1 MTDAEMTETGMT
13 AEGGAAVE
21 SHSVEAFAV
30 DNAEYY
36 AAEFDKIQGRTGF
49 AWSWNMMAAVFGP
62 IWGAAR
68 EVWGFF
74 WIFLV
79 LELFALVQLGRGL
92 WGELGADQ
100 LARYERMLEN
110 IAKREAQAEE
120 LTASGDVAG
129 AEAKLKIADNLRGAA
144 EKALQAANDASSEAT
159 GILIAGVILM
169 VLIKLAE
176 GFYANYAYEAQYLR
190 WRASR
195 NERSGIKRSSILFG
209 LLGLLAIWPL
219 ALIRFTVAD
228 PNELVAKLT
237 GGLLGNRIS
246 ITEFPVGREY
256 FAYLS
261 KKGDAG
267 FDWLANNFGD
277 VFDGVTAG
285 IRWVL
290 DGLEILLIETPWPV
304 VMFVTVVLAL
314 RLAGPR
320 VAIFT
325 AASLA
330 YLAFMGL
337 WELSMITIA
346 LIGAGAFLCILI
358 GIPLG
363 IWFGKSKRAYAFAEP
378 VLDFMQTMPAFVYLI
393 PIIAFFGTGKPPG
406 VLATLIFA
414 MPPVIRLT
422 ALGMRGVPETTKE
435 AAVAFGCS
443 KRQLLFNVEL
453 PLALPSIMT
462 GINQTILMSLSMVV
476 IASLIG
482 AEGLGALILEALQY
496 AAKGQGLLGG
506 LAILFC
512 AMVIDRIAQG
522 MYRRKVGGH

>member
-1 MTDAEMTETGMT
+1 MVGSDGHDVASF
-13 AEGGAAVE
+13 AVE
-21 SHSVEAFAV
+21 NS
-30 DNAEYY
+30 DYY
-36 AAEFDKIQGRTGF
+36 RREFSRIQGKTGF
-49 AWSWNMMAAVFGP
+49 VYSWNTMAALFGP

-68 EVWGFF
+68 GVWGFF

-79 LELFALVQLGRGL
+79 LELFALVQIGRGL
-92 WGELGADQ
+92 WGQLGADQ
-100 LARYERMLEN
+100 LERYERLTANVER
-110 IAKREAQAEE
+110 REAQAAE
-120 LTASGDVAG
+120 LAAAGDAAG
-129 AEAKLKIADNLRGAA
+129 AEDKLKIADNLRSAA
-144 EKALQAANDASSEAT
+144 EKALQAASDASTEAT
-159 GILIAGVILM
+159 AILLTGLALM
-169 VLIKLAE
+169 VLFKVTE
-176 GFYANYAYEAQYLR
+176 GLYANYAYEFQYLR

-195 NERSGIKRSSILFG
+195 KEQAGIRRSSMAFG

-219 ALIRFTVAD
+219 TLIRFTVAD
-228 PNELVAKLT
+228 PNEFVAGLT
-237 GGLLGNRIS
+237 GGILGGKIS
-246 ITEFPVGREY
+246 TTEFPVGKEY
-256 FAYLS
+256 FSYLS

-304 VMFVTVVLAL
+304 VMFVTVVIAF

-325 AASLA
+325 AAALA

-337 WELSMITIA
+337 WELSMITVA
-346 LIGAGAFLCILI
+346 LIGAGAFLCVLI

-363 IWFGKSKRAYAFAEP
+363 IWFGKSDRAYAIAEP

-522 MYRRKVGGH
+522 AYRRKVGAK

>member
-1 MTDAEMTETGMT
+1 MSDTGLE
-13 AEGGAAVE
+13 AQP
-21 SHSVEAFAV
+21 SSLDSSV
-30 DNAEYY
+30 
-36 AAEFDKIQGRTGF
+36 AEFVQENESYYSKQFAKIQGTTGF
-49 AWSWNMMAAVFGP
+49 AFSWNWAAALLGP
-62 IWGAAR
+62 IWGAWRGA
-68 EVWGFF
+68 WGFF
-74 WIFLV
+74 WTFLV
-79 LELFALVQLGRGL
+79 LELFALVQIGRGL

-100 LARYERMLEN
+100 IARYEKMLAN
-110 IAKREAQAEE
+110 IAKREQQAKD
-120 LTASGDVAG
+120 LIAAGDTVD
-129 AEAKLKIADNLRGAA
+129 AEAKLKIASNLKRVAA
-144 EKALQAANDASSEAT
+144 EAKEKADLAANEAVS
-159 GILIAGVILM
+159 ILITGLVIFAVIKLLEGFLANRTYEKQYLNWRANPSVQSGVNKISVWFGVIL
-169 VLIKLAE
+169 LI
-176 GFYANYAYEAQYLR
+176 
-190 WRASR
+190 
-195 NERSGIKRSSILFG
+195 
-209 LLGLLAIWPL
+209 AIWPL
-219 ALIRFTVAD
+219 TLFRFTVSD
-228 PNELVAKLT
+228 PDGKLSALT
-237 GGLLGNRIS
+237 GGFIGGKIP
-246 ITEFPVGREY
+246 ITEFPVNREY
-256 FAYLS
+256 FAILA

-267 FDWLANNFGD
+267 FDWLAINFNH
-277 VFDGVTAG
+277 VFKGITAG
-285 IRWVL
+285 IRAVL
-290 DGLEILLIETPWPV
+290 DGLEIVLIETPWPV
-304 VMFVTVVLAL
+304 VMIVIVVMAL

-337 WELSMITIA
+337 WKISMITVA
-346 LIGAGAFLCILI
+346 LIGAGAALCVII

-363 IWFGKSKRAYAFAEP
+363 IWFGKSKRAYSFAEP

-443 KRQLLFNVEL
+443 KWQLLTNVEL
-453 PLALPSIMT
+453 PLAMPSIMT

-506 LAILFC
+506 LAILLC

-522 MYRRKVGGH
+522 MYRRKVGEA

>member
-1 MTDAEMTETGMT
+1 MTDTGLELGPKNLGSSIDDFAGEQQQYYTE
-13 AEGGAAVE
+13 
-21 SHSVEAFAV
+21 
-30 DNAEYY
+30 
-36 AAEFDKIQGRTGF
+36 EFGKIQGTTGF
-49 AWSWNMMAAVFGP
+49 TWSWNMQAAVFGP
-62 IWGAAR
+62 LWAAIRGA
-68 EVWGFF
+68 WGFF
-74 WIFLV
+74 WVFLV
-79 LELFALVQLGRGL
+79 LELFALVQIGRGL

-100 LARYERMLEN
+100 LIRYERLLAN
-110 IAKREAQAEE
+110 IAKREQQAKE
-120 LTASGDVAG
+120 LIAAG
-129 AEAKLKIADNLRGAA
+129 NQADADSKLKIAENLKKVAA
-144 EKALQAANDASSEAT
+144 SAKEQAEAASGEAF
-159 GILIAGVILM
+159 GILLLGIAL
-169 VLIKLAE
+169 LIVVKLAE
-176 GFYANYAYEAQYLR
+176 GFYANYAYEKQYLN
-190 WRASR
+190 WRA
-195 NERSGIKRSSILFG
+195 NPKVQSGLSYASLIFGG
-209 LLGLLAIWPL
+209 LLLVAIWPL
-219 ALIRFTVAD
+219 TLFRFTVTSPD
-228 PNELVAKLT
+228 AKLQAIF
-237 GGLLGNRIS
+237 GLPIS
-246 ITEFPVGREY
+246 ITEFPVKREY
-256 FAYLS
+256 FAVLAR
-261 KKGDAG
+261 KGDAG

-277 VFDGVTAG
+277 VFDGITAT

-290 DGLEILLIETPWPV
+290 DGLEIILIQTPWPV
-304 VMFVTVVLAL
+304 VMVVIVVMAF
-314 RLAGPR
+314 RLAGLR

-337 WELSMITIA
+337 WEMSMITVA
-346 LIGAGAFLCILI
+346 LIGAGAFLCVLF

-406 VLATLIFA
+406 VLATIIFA

-435 AAVAFGCS
+435 AATAFGCT
-443 KRQLLFNVEL
+443 KWQLLTNVEL
-453 PLALPSIMT
+453 PLAMPSIMT

-482 AEGLGALILEALQY
+482 AEGLGALILESLQY

-522 MYRRKVGGH
+522 IYRRKSQGN

>member
-1 MTDAEMTETGMT
+1 MTDTPQLDQDR
-13 AEGGAAVE
+13 
-21 SHSVEAFAV
+21 SVAAFAQ
-30 DNAEYY
+30 DNAAYY
-36 AAEFDKIQGRTGF
+36 QTEFEKIQGKTGF
-49 AWSWNMMAAVFGP
+49 AWSWNLWAACFGP
-62 IWGAAR
+62 LWAAAR
-68 EVWGFF
+68 GVWGFF
-74 WIFLV
+74 WIFTV
-79 LELFALVQLGRGL
+79 LELFALVQIGRGL
-92 WGELGADQ
+92 WGELGAEQ
-100 LARYERMLEN
+100 LTRYERLLSN
-110 IAKREAQAEE
+110 IARREAQAAE
-120 LTASGDVAG
+120 LVASGDAAG
-129 AEAKLKIADNLRGAA
+129 AEAKLNIANNLRNAA
-144 EKALQAANDASSEAT
+144 DKALEAASSANSAAT
-159 GILIAGVILM
+159 MILITGLALM
-169 VLIKLAE
+169 LLIKLAE
-176 GFYANYAYEAQYLR
+176 GFYANYAYEASYLQ
-190 WRASR
+190 WRSGQKTQT
-195 NERSGIKRSSILFG
+195 GIKRSSLVFG
-209 LLGLLAIWPL
+209 AIGLIAIWPL
-219 ALIRFTVAD
+219 TLLRFTVGKPDEVLAG
-228 PNELVAKLT
+228 LT
-237 GGLLGNRIS
+237 GGLLGDHIS

-267 FDWLANNFGD
+267 FDWLAINFGD
-277 VFDGVTAG
+277 VFDGVTAA

-290 DGLEILLIETPWPV
+290 DGLEVLLIQTPWPV
-304 VMFVTVVLAL
+304 VMFVTVVMAL

-320 VAIFT
+320 VAVFT

-337 WELSMITIA
+337 WELSMITVA

-406 VLATLIFA
+406 VLATLVFA

-435 AAVAFGCS
+435 AAIAFGCS
-443 KRQLLFNVEL
+443 KRQLLFSVEL

-482 AEGLGALILEALQY
+482 ADGLGALILEALQY

-506 LAILFC
+506 LAILLC

-522 MYRRKVGGH
+522 MYRRKTGEN

>member
-1 MTDAEMTETGMT
+1 MTTGNETVADGH
-13 AEGGAAVE
+13 GVG
-21 SHSVEAFAV
+21 AFAGR
-30 DNAEYY
+30 NADYY
-36 AAEFDKIQGRTGF
+36 ETEFARIQGKTGF
-49 AWSWNMMAAVFGP
+49 VPSWNTMAAVFGP
-62 IWGAAR
+62 LWGAAR
-68 EVWGFF
+68 GVWGFF
-74 WIFLV
+74 WTFLV
-79 LELFALVQLGRGL
+79 LELFALVQIGRGL

-100 LARYERMLEN
+100 LARYEKLMEN
-110 IAKREAQAEE
+110 IANREAQAAE
-120 LTASGDVAG
+120 LTAAGDPDG
-129 AEAKLKIADNLRGAA
+129 AASKLKIADNLRGAA
-144 EKALQAANDASSEAT
+144 EKALEAANEAAT
-159 GILIAGVILM
+159 AATA
-169 VLIKLAE
+169 VLIVGLVLLLAIKVVE
-176 GFYANYAYEAQYLR
+176 GLYANYAYEAQYLR
-190 WRASR
+190 WRSGRKAASGL
-195 NERSGIKRSSILFG
+195 SGRAVLFG
-209 LLGLLAIWPL
+209 AVGLIAIWPL
-219 ALIRFTVAD
+219 TLLRFTAARPD
-228 PNELVAKLT
+228 EAAAKAV
-237 GGLLGNRIS
+237 GGLLGDSVPIER
-246 ITEFPVGREY
+246 FPVEREY

-261 KKGDAG
+261 KMGDEG

-285 IRWVL
+285 IRWVVN
-290 DGLEILLIETPWPV
+290 GLEVVLIQTPWPV
-304 VMFVTVVLAL
+304 VMFVTVVMAL

-337 WELSMITIA
+337 WELAMITVA
-346 LIGAGAFLCILI
+346 LIGAGAFLCVLI

-363 IWFGKSKRAYAFAEP
+363 IWFGKSRRAHAIAEP

-435 AAVAFGCS
+435 AAIAFGCS
-443 KRQLLFNVEL
+443 RRQLLFNVEL

-462 GINQTILMSLSMVV
+462 GINQTILMALSMVV

-512 AMVIDRIAQG
+512 AMVMDRIAQG
-522 MYRRKVGGH
+522 VYRRNAGET